1 MSCSLHFFFFSGI
14 HVPFFQCAQV
24 LPQLQQTSPND
35 DKLQDIRE
43 DIVKAIA
50 DSCECV
56 FTSSNIDRES
66 LNCSS
71 GSSNGL
77 SYTARLTSTFAETDS
92 TQLAEFV
99 SQWVSS
105 EPTIT
110 VEGVLFR
117 VVEDQCIGFVATVN
131 SDICPNHRD
140 SIDEESVKTGL
151 VTGVPIAGAVF
162 FIGVLAIAVCVI
174 IFRYRRAQ
182 RTGGADLPQQQQPL
196 HQRQPQV
203 PQVISK

>member
-1 MSCSLHFFFFSGI
+1 MT
-14 HVPFFQCAQV
+14 FFQCAQV

-43 DIVKAIA
+43 DVVKAIA

-71 GSSNGL
+71 GSSNSL
-77 SYTARLTSTFAETDS
+77 SYTARLTSTFAEIDS
-92 TQLAEFV
+92 IKLARFV
-99 SQWVSS
+99 SQWVSG

-110 VEGVLFR
+110 VEGVLLR
-117 VVEDQCIGFVATVN
+117 VVEDQCIGIVSTVN
-131 SDICPNHRD
+131 RDICPNHRD
-140 SIDEESVKTGL
+140 SIDKESVKTGL
-151 VTGVPIAGAVF
+151 EIGVPIAGAVF

-174 IFRYRRAQ
+174 FRHRRVQ
-182 RTGGADLPQQQQPL
+182 RTGGANLPQQQQPV